1 MQEMIAL
8 YHLDMVWQKEQKE
21 EPKKS
26 PGHTTGRVK
35 QQKHHAETRDPPSQD
50 SRNHMAQADRHNNS
64 PIITSKQTTTT
75 PRRNESGEKKGETDS
90 ETRANVRREN
100 VKRTVKQP
108 SGCAQSPLSSAF
120 PIIILLG
127 NFLYS
132 ALVVLLDTIVAVCG
146 KFQLRKFRLTT
157 TSRVRA
163 RRPTLG
169 VRAAPAMPIKL
180 AKTRK
185 QTKLKLSDLTSL
197 NLTFFS
203 QHTKRQV
210 KCPWLCSSHCAVSL
224 ALLFCC

>member
-1 MQEMIAL
+1 M
-8 YHLDMVWQKEQKE
+8 W
-21 EPKKS
+21 KS
-26 PGHTTGRVK
+26 AVHRSAVRSNASTKFLQNYAGRRVRQPRTPNTSAERKFTNLIKLKQCRVK
-35 QQKHHAETRDPPSQD
+35 KTVSPS
-50 SRNHMAQADRHNNS
+50 
-64 PIITSKQTTTT
+64 T
-75 PRRNESGEKKGETDS
+75 
-90 ETRANVRREN
+90 
-100 VKRTVKQP
+100 
-108 SGCAQSPLSSAF
+108 
-120 PIIILLG
+120 
-127 NFLYS
+127 
-132 ALVVLLDTIVAVCG
+132 
-146 KFQLRKFRLTT
+146 LRKFRLTT

-224 ALLFCC
+224 ALLFCCWHAPCWSIKFQRWSHPNFSENRPCNCCWKINITFSTNMLSSRSHAAKM